1 MDKLNPADANFL
13 TLFLEQ
19 FLLIIKT
26 GTDALKPYVWQ
37 LIGILAIIDLASTWT
52 LYSGEIRLSQMISRV
67 IKVSAFCFLL
77 FNYVDIIKMISTS
90 LKAAGLIA
98 AGVNP
103 ETFTGFTPSHIIGKG
118 LEISSQLFK
127 SSSIGSNFF
136 LSCLGIILTLFT
148 YFLIGFQLI
157 LSVLEFNIFVCLGM
171 VLIPFGLLQYTSF
184 LWQSVMQNVFR
195 YGIKLMI
202 TYFILGVAT
211 SFINKAVSLNVTDF
225 STMMSQVIG
234 MASIALLVWQIPALA
249 NGMIFGSGGLGS
261 DASGRAVI
269 VTGRMAGNAAKKLGN
284 SIKKLAAASMG

>member
-1 MDKLNPADANFL
+1 MDKLNPADVNFL
-13 TLFLEQ
+13 TMFLEQ

-26 GTDALKPYVWQ
+26 GTDTLKPYVWQ
-37 LIGILAIIDLASTWT
+37 LIGILAAIDLASTWT

-77 FNYVDIIKMISTS
+77 FNYVEIIKMISTS
-90 LKAAGLIA
+90 LKAAGLLA
-98 AGVNP
+98 SGMNP

-148 YFLIGFQLI
+148 YFIIGFQLI
-157 LSVLEFNIFVCLGM
+157 LAVLEFNIFVCLGM

-202 TYFILGVAT
+202 TYFILGVST
-211 SFINKAVSLNVTDF
+211 SFINNAVSLNVTDF

-249 NGMIFGSGGLGS
+249 NGMIFGSGGING
-261 DASGRAVI
+261 DAAGRTV
-269 VTGRMAGNAAKKLGN
+269 MAGGRIVHNTVKSIGN
-284 SIKKLAAASMG
+284 GIKKIAAATMG